1 MRTRMF
7 HSFAIVALLAFAPNG
22 DAASVKV
29 GVVGPFT
36 GSSAAF
42 GISMREGVQLAV
54 EEINAEGGVRGLGPI
69 EVIAEDDE
77 GRPDVAVAAVTKVV
91 QRDRVRAVIGPINS
105 SNCLASM
112 RVTQRE
118 QVPQI
123 TPVCASPA
131 ITAQGNPYIF
141 RTTLSDSRY
150 ASSLAE
156 FAVKTVKLS
165 RFAILHDADDYGT
178 DGANVFERKLRELGI
193 TPLVREKWNRGD
205 KDFTA
210 QLLKVKEAKVDALLT
225 WGLAAEIALIAK
237 QARQLGIT
245 APLLGGTGLATPK
258 FLELGGQAVEGTLV
272 TMLFVPDLPEPRV
285 QAFVRRYEARFGRR
299 PDTFAAQAYD
309 SAYLLAR
316 ALASG
321 GVDGP
326 KLREAIAK
334 TEYKGITGPVI
345 FDETGDRIRGLLVT
359 VIKSGK
365 FVPWQ

>member
-1 MRTRMF
+1 MWIYLLGVATF
-7 HSFAIVALLAFAPNG
+7 ALLGFAA
-22 DAASVKV
+22 DASAASVKV
-29 GVVGPFT
+29 GVVGPYT
-36 GSSAAF
+36 GSSAPF
-42 GISMREGVQLAV
+42 GISMREGVQLAA
-54 EEINAEGGVRGLGPI
+54 EEINAAGGIKGLGPI
-69 EVIAEDDE
+69 ELVAEDDE
-77 GRPDVAVAAVTKVV
+77 GKPDIAVAAMTKVV
-91 QRDRVRAVIGPINS
+91 QRDRVAAVIGPINS

-112 RVTQRE
+112 RVTQKE

-156 FAVKTVKLS
+156 FAVKTAKLS

-178 DGANVFERKLRELGI
+178 DGANVFERKLRELGV
-193 TPLVREKWNRGD
+193 TPVVREKWNRGD

-210 QLLKVKEAKVDALLT
+210 QLLKVKEAKVGGLLT
-225 WGLAAEIALIAK
+225 WGLAAEIALIAR

-245 APLLGGTGLATPK
+245 APLLGGAGLATPR
-258 FLELGGQAVEGTLV
+258 FPELGGQAVEGTLV
-272 TMLFVPDLPEPRV
+272 TMLFVPDLPDPRA
-285 QAFVRRYEARFGRR
+285 QAFVRKYEARFGRR

-309 SAYLLAR
+309 TAQLLAR
-316 ALASG
+316 ALAAG
-321 GVDGP
+321 GAGGP
-326 KLREAIAK
+326 KLRDAIAK
-334 TEYKGITGPVI
+334 THYEGITGPVV
-345 FDETGDRIRGLLVT
+345 FDETGDRVRGLLVT